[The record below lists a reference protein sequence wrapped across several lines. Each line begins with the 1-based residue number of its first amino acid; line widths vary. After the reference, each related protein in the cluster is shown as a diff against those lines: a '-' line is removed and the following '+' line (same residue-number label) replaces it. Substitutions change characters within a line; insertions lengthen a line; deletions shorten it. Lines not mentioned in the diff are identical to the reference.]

1 RAYDRALKIKPD
13 DAPTILAYA
22 NALSSV
28 GRNAEALALV
38 RKASGMGINDPG
50 IGATRLEFEE
60 RFGDP
65 RYAIEQRLRMRSAD
79 PGDRSNNLAL
89 AQLFTREGRLA
100 EARSILNSTRVDT
113 GKHDLAFA
121 LVEARLLAAEGR
133 VDEAVERV
141 EQEIAR
147 MPADRRGEGY
157 VVLADFLFERQR
169 PEDAV
174 DALEQAR
181 GSQGPLMAVDR
192 KLGDYA
198 FNIGDFERAVAA
210 YRSVVAGGADREA
223 VVAKRLAESHM
234 RLGQLDEAEKVIAD
248 VEKAGG
254 EDSQTIL
261 LRAQIALDRQND
273 LEA

>member
-1 RAYDRALKIKPD
+1 
-13 DAPTILAYA
+13 
-22 NALSSV
+22 
-28 GRNAEALALV
+28 
-38 RKASGMGINDPG
+38 
-50 IGATRLEFEE
+50 
-60 RFGDP
+60 
-65 RYAIEQRLRMRSAD
+65 
-79 PGDRSNNLAL
+79 
-89 AQLFTREGRLA
+89 
-100 EARSILNSTRVDT
+100 
-113 GKHDLAFA
+113 
-121 LVEARLLAAEGR
+121 VEARLLAAEGR

-273 LEA
+273 LEARRLLDRAIEKNPRNPIAFLRRAQLGLTDDSQFAAVLRDLRQAAQLQPDNIVVRQMLSQVFIRRGRVNEAIDELAQAVSARPDNDALRYEYIRMLGQHAGADRMLAPIQQAVNERGED